1 MFEWVSVIRGCRLS
15 TYRMLYFSFLSFL
28 FYRKYLARDDFLVE
42 PIVFFIELA
51 PPVCFSASIIL
62 ASGFLSPR
70 VMPDLGESGSQ
81 HNRQLG
87 KKFRKSSFL
96 QDFDILKWKSTTIC
110 EK

>member
-1 MFEWVSVIRGCRLS
+1 MECFTS
-15 TYRMLYFSFLSFL
+15 TFLSVL
-28 FYRKYLARDDFLVE
+28 SYYKYLARDDFLVE
-42 PIVFFIELA
+42 PVVFIELA

-87 KKFRKSSFL
+87 KKFRKSSFFARFRHFEMEIHNNL
-96 QDFDILKWKSTTIC
+96 QKNNTSETKFS
-110 EK
+110 